1 MSLIPCW
8 ESTVALLGLLNGI
21 ETPALL
27 SEGGIEGQSLDLDL
41 FLKCT
46 SMRYALHTGGAGDR
60 VREQELHNRRTF
72 LEFTDADLETG
83 VQPRRLR
90 GEMLRLPN
98 AALQV

>member
-1 MSLIPCW
+1 MLGINCGSPG
-8 ESTVALLGLLNGI
+8 TVEWDRNPSSVI
-21 ETPALL
+21 R
-27 SEGGIEGQSLDLDL
+27 GGIEGQSLDLDL

-46 SMRYALHTGGAGDR
+46 SMRYPLHTGGAGDR